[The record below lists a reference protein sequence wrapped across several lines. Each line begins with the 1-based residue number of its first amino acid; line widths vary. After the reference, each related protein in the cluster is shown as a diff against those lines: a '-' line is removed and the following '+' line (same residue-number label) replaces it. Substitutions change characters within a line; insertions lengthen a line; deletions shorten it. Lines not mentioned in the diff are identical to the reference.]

1 MDLLCAGLL
10 LELISGLLGAMLSI
24 RLFVRY
30 LRIPNIATLWLSSFA
45 LMHGAN
51 NFIWFYSDLP
61 EIDNLS
67 LASAGYATY
76 GLIPLFAML
85 FAAELTSRKRLWY
98 ALALAVASLFLVLN
112 GIFPP
117 QKIFIDGTGFWIPSG
132 ESFYPYIAST
142 AMSFVPSVLFL
153 VFWRK
158 TRERKGFYL
167 SVGFALM
174 ALFESLFEANM
185 LLPLYITNFFETVG
199 LMMIFTVYTR
209 GKKHDG

>member
-1 MDLLCAGLL
+1 MNLLWAGLC
-10 LELISGLLGAMLSI
+10 LELFSGFLGVVLFIS
-24 RLFVRY
+24 LFMRY
-30 LRIPNIATLWLSSFA
+30 LGIPNIATLWLSLFA

-61 EIDNLS
+61 EIENIS

-76 GLIPLFAML
+76 GLIPMFAML

-117 QKIFIDGTGFWIPSG
+117 QKVFIEGIGFWIPSG

-158 TRERKGFYL
+158 TRERKGLYL
-167 SVGFALM
+167 SMGFALM

-185 LLPLYITNFFETVG
+185 LLPLYITNFFEAAG
-199 LMMIFTVYTR
+199 LLMIFAVYTR
-209 GKKHDG
+209 GQKT